1 MVARRKGAGVS
12 MDRNNS
18 RIRVVL
24 VEDDPD
30 WLRGLRSYLEK
41 QPDMEVVGQASRG
54 QEAVELL
61 ERLEADVVLLDIMM
75 ADHPEGLWAAAEIV
89 KCSGARVIMLS
100 SMEEKEMIFDAFKA
114 GAVDYMVK
122 SNFDEIPAAVRS
134 AYAKRSAIHPSVAA
148 QMREEFRRLKQL
160 EHEVRVK
167 ELRNLLT
174 PTELQVLDL
183 IEQGHTQTQ
192 IAEKFVVSI
201 RTIKVHVGNILK
213 KLGGKSSK
221 EAAQKAKDMGLLD

>member
-1 MVARRKGAGVS
+1 MVNEGYAEHVQGQ
-12 MDRNNS
+12 DRL

-24 VEDDPD
+24 IEDDPD
-30 WLRGLRSYLEK
+30 WRRGLAAYLSRE
-41 QPDMEVVGQASRG
+41 PDIEVVG
-54 QEAVELL
+54 EAQSGPEGVELL
-61 ERLEADVVLLDIMM
+61 EKVEADVVLLDIMM
-75 ADHPEGLWAAAEIV
+75 SDSPEGLWAAAEIV

-100 SMEEKEMIFDAFKA
+100 SMEEKELIFEAFKA

-122 SNFDEIPAAVRS
+122 SDFQEIPQAIRS
-134 AYAKRSAIHPSVAA
+134 AYANRSAIHPSVAA

-167 ELRNLLT
+167 ELRSLLT

-183 IEQGHTQTQ
+183 IEKGHTQTQ

-221 EAAQKAKDMGLLD
+221 EAAQKAKDMGIL

>member
-1 MVARRKGAGVS
+1 ME
-12 MDRNNS
+12 N
-18 RIRVVL
+18 IRVVI
-24 VEDDPD
+24 VEDDLD
-30 WLRGLRSYLEK
+30 WLRGLQSYLEK
-41 QPDMEVVGQASRG
+41 QPDMTVIGHASSG
-54 QEAVELL
+54 KAAVELL
-61 ERLEADVVLLDIMM
+61 EKVDADVVLMDIMM
-75 ADHPEGLWAAAEIV
+75 SDSPEGLWAAAEIV
-89 KCSGARVIMLS
+89 KCSGARVVMLS
-100 SMEEKEMIFDAFKA
+100 SMEGKEFIFEAFKA

-122 SNFDEIPAAVRS
+122 SNYTEIPQTIRS
-134 AYAKRSAIHPSVAA
+134 AYANRSAIHPSVAA

-183 IEQGHTQTQ
+183 IEKGHTQTQ
-192 IAEKFVVSI
+192 IADRFVVSI

-221 EAAQKAKDMGLLD
+221 EAAQKAKDMGLL

>member
-1 MVARRKGAGVS
+1 MEQPLVP
-12 MDRNNS
+12 
-18 RIRVVL
+18 IRVIL

-30 WLRGLRSYLEK
+30 WRRGLTSYLRKE
-41 QPDMEVVGQASRG
+41 PDIEVIGEASRG
-54 QEAVELL
+54 QEAVESL
-61 ERLEADVVLLDIMM
+61 ERLEADVVLMDIMM
-75 ADHPEGLWAAAEIV
+75 ADSPEGLWAAAEIV

-100 SMEEKEMIFDAFKA
+100 SMEEKDMIFGAFKA

-122 SNFDEIPAAVRS
+122 SSFDEIPQAIRS
-134 AYAKRSAIHPSVAA
+134 ANANRSAIHPSVAA

-160 EHEVRVK
+160 EHEIRVK

-183 IEQGHTQTQ
+183 IEKGHTQTQ
-192 IAEKFVVSI
+192 IADKFVVSI
-201 RTIKVHVGNILK
+201 RTIKVHVGSILK

-221 EAAQKAKDMGLLD
+221 EAAQKAKDMGIL